1 MSNSIVTPGTYTID
15 AAHSNVEFAVR
26 HMMIS
31 TVKGNF
37 SDVKGTLIVP
47 ENGAPRLE
55 ATIAASS
62 IDTRNEMRDNHLKSA
77 DFFDVEKFPEL
88 RFAST
93 KVERT
98 DDGYKVVGDLTIKGI
113 TRPVTLI
120 VTEEG
125 AGVDPWGNQKVAF
138 SATAKFNR
146 GDFGLSW
153 NAALETGGVLVSDEV
168 KLSIDTQLVK
178 QQSAAKAA

>member
-1 MSNSIVTPGTYTID
+1 MSTIVTPGTYAID
-15 AAHSNVEFAVR
+15 AAHTNVEFAVR

-37 SDVKGTLIVP
+37 SDVKGTLTVSDAGDIKV
-47 ENGAPRLE
+47 E
-55 ATIAASS
+55 ATIAAAS

-93 KVERT
+93 KAERT
-98 DDGYKVVGDLTIKGI
+98 DDGYKLVGDLTIKGV
-113 TRPVTLI
+113 TRPITLT
-120 VTEEG
+120 VVEEG

-138 SATAKFNR
+138 SATGKFNR
-146 GDFGLSW
+146 SDFGLSW
-153 NAALETGGVLVSDEV
+153 NAALETGGVLVSEEV
-168 KLSIDTQLVK
+168 KLSVDTQLVK
-178 QQSAAKAA
+178 QQVAVAA

>member
-1 MSNSIVTPGTYTID
+1 MSTIVTPGTYSID
-15 AAHSNVEFAVR
+15 TAHTNVEFAVR

-37 SDVKGTLIVP
+37 GDVKGTLTVSDSGDIKVD
-47 ENGAPRLE
+47 
-55 ATIAASS
+55 ATIATGS
-62 IDTRNEMRDNHLKSA
+62 IDTRNEMRDNHLKSG
-77 DFFDVEKFPEL
+77 DFFDVEKYPEM
-88 RFAST
+88 RFVST

-98 DDGYKVVGDLTIKGI
+98 AEGYKLTGDLTIKDV
-113 TRPVTLI
+113 TKPVTLT

-138 SATAKFNR
+138 SATGKFNR
-146 GDFGLSW
+146 GDFGLGW

-168 KLSIDTQLVK
+168 KLSIDTQLAK
-178 QQSAAKAA
+178 QAAAKAA